1 MKSITVAGVDYPLG
15 QLTGRKAL
23 ALLRL
28 VAIINDTD
36 ENPDALASPDALAA
50 VISACESVGVPAS
63 DLPLRELIAAV
74 RDIIAGAALQ
84 WSDYLSGPVRAEIEH
99 TNELVKEV
107 IHGFKEAPNG
117 TPA

>member
-1 MKSITVAGVDYPLG
+1 MSSITVAGIEYPLG

-28 VAIINDTD
+28 IAIINYAGTT
-36 ENPDALASPDALAA
+36 PAALASPDALGA
-50 VISACESVGVPAS
+50 VISVCESVGIPAN

-84 WSDYLSGPVRAEIEH
+84 WSDYLAGPVRAEIDH
-99 TNELVKEV
+99 TNVLVQEV
-107 IHGFKEAPNG
+107 IQGFKGAPDG
-117 TPA
+117 TAA